1 MRLGTVLMFLVATVL
16 GIAAALSIRAWLE
29 GQSATAGVEAETL
42 VVAAT
47 ALRYGTELHEGNLR
61 EIAWPSNA
69 IPQGGFKNRSELLQG
84 EKRVV
89 LSAIEAN
96 EPILQQ
102 KITGPGQRATL
113 SALIDSNMTAVTVR
127 VNDVGGVGGFVLPGD
142 YVDVFLTR
150 TERERSYTDVLLQ
163 NVRVLG
169 IDQIAD
175 DRTDK
180 PKVAKAVTL
189 ELTTEAAQKVVLAAS
204 VGSISLSLRG
214 VGSAG
219 RPDTRRVTLS
229 DLTQTSIVGAP
240 DRQDEKTAEETSKKD
255 DFSIIGVTRSLK
267 RTEYPVLRLYRKYL
281 AAPMN

>member
-1 MRLGTVLMFLVATVL
+1 MRLGTILMFLVAAVL

-47 ALRYGTELHEGNLR
+47 PLRYGTELHEGNLR

-69 IPQGGFKNRSELLQG
+69 IPQGGFKTRSELLQG

-150 TERERSYTDVLLQ
+150 TEREHSYTDVLLQ

-229 DLTQTSIVGAP
+229 DLSQTSIVGAP
-240 DRQDEKTAEETSKKD
+240 DRQDEKTSEKD
-255 DFSIIGVTRSLK
+255 DFSIIIGVTRSLK
-267 RTEYPVLRLYRKYL
+267 RTEYPVLRLYKKYL

>member
-1 MRLGTVLMFLVATVL
+1 MRLGTILMFLVAAVL

-69 IPQGGFKNRSELLQG
+69 IPQGGFKKRSELLQG

-96 EPILQQ
+96 EPVLQQ

-214 VGSAG
+214 VGSVG
-219 RPDTRRVTLS
+219 RLDARRVTLS
-229 DLTQTSIVGAP
+229 DLSQTSIVAP
-240 DRQDEKTAEETSKKD
+240 DGQDEKTAEETSKKD

-267 RTEYPVLRLYRKYL
+267 RTEYPVLRLYRKHL

>member
-1 MRLGTVLMFLVATVL
+1 
-16 GIAAALSIRAWLE
+16 
-29 GQSATAGVEAETL
+29 
-42 VVAAT
+42 
-47 ALRYGTELHEGNLR
+47 
-61 EIAWPSNA
+61 
-69 IPQGGFKNRSELLQG
+69 
-84 EKRVV
+84 
-89 LSAIEAN
+89 
-96 EPILQQ
+96 
-102 KITGPGQRATL
+102 
-113 SALIDSNMTAVTVR
+113 MTAVTVR

-214 VGSAG
+214 VGSVG
-219 RPDTRRVTLS
+219 RLDARRVTLS
-229 DLTQTSIVGAP
+229 DLSQTSIVAP
-240 DRQDEKTAEETSKKD
+240 DGQDEKTAEETSKKD

-267 RTEYPVLRLYRKYL
+267 RTEYPVLRLYRKHL